1 MRRRSA
7 LLARTARL
15 GLLVGAFALV
25 AASCG
30 GDDDDDSAGSAP
42 SGSTSPPAATSEGST
57 PGTAPATSAAAGS
70 GEPVEIEWWHI
81 QNNDPGL
88 SLWQAVADE
97 YMADHPNVTIDITVY
112 ENEAFKTAIAPRL
125 QAGDPPDLFQSWGG
139 GGLSEQVDAG
149 LVKDISA
156 DVQPWIGDLNEA
168 AVGMYQVDGKQ
179 YGIPFDL
186 GMVGFWYNKALFEQ
200 AGITAPPTTWEE
212 FLEDVQK
219 LKDAG
224 ITPLALGEGDKW
236 PGMFWW
242 AYLALRIGGAEPMQ
256 QAADEGSWDAEPF
269 VKAGTELTRL
279 TDLDPF
285 QKGYLAA
292 VWDGAGGQAAT
303 MATEGAA
310 MMLMGQWAPGTIN
323 ANSPDGNGLGDNLG
337 WFPFPTVEGG
347 AGDPTDAFGGGNGFA
362 VGKDAPPEA
371 VDFLKY
377 ATSLDVANRWGET
390 NSGILPVTLGADASI
405 TDPNLTGVLDAR
417 ADAKFVQLYL
427 DQATT
432 PELGGVINDAVAEL
446 YAGQASPDQVA
457 QTIADAAQT

>member
-7 LLARTARL
+7 LLARTTL
-15 GLLVGAFALV
+15 VVGAFALV

-30 GDDDDDSAGSAP
+30 GDDDDGAAGSAP
-42 SGSTSPPAATSEGST
+42 SGSTSPPASTAAGSA

-81 QNNDPGL
+81 NNNDPGL
-88 SLWQAVADE
+88 SLWQDVADE
-97 YMADHPNVTIDITVY
+97 YMAAHPNVKIDITVY
-112 ENEAFKTAIAPRL
+112 ENEAFKTAVAPRM

-139 GGLSEQVDAG
+139 GGLKEQVDAG
-149 LVKDISA
+149 LVQDIT
-156 DVQPWIGDLNEA
+156 DQVQPWVGDLNPA

-200 AGITAPPTTWEE
+200 AGITAPPATWEE
-212 FLEDVQK
+212 FLEDVQT

-242 AYLALRIGGAEPMQ
+242 AYLALRIGGAEAME
-256 QAADEGSWDAEPF
+256 QAADAGSWDAEPF
-269 VKAGTELTRL
+269 VEAGTQLKRL
-279 TDLDPF
+279 VDMDPF
-285 QKGYLAA
+285 QKGFMAA

-303 MATEGAA
+303 IATEGAA
-310 MMLMGQWAPGTIN
+310 MHLMGQWAPGTQN
-323 ANSPDGNGLGDNLG
+323 ANSPDGEGLGDKLG
-337 WFPFPTVEGG
+337 WFPFPAVEGG
-347 AGDPTDAFGGGNGFA
+347 AGDPTDAFGGGNGIA

-377 ATSLDVANRWGET
+377 ATSLDVAKRWGET
-390 NSGILPVTLGADASI
+390 NSGILPVTIGADSSI
-405 TDPNLTGVLDAR
+405 TDPNLTGVLEAR
-417 ADAKFVQLYL
+417 AKAKFVQLYL

-432 PELGGVINDAVAEL
+432 PELGAEINDAVAEL
-446 YAGQASPDQVA
+446 YAGQASPEQVS

>member
-1 MRRRSA
+1 MRCRSA
-7 LLARTARL
+7 LLARST
-15 GLLVGAFALV
+15 LLVGAFALV

-30 GDDDDDSAGSAP
+30 GDDDDDAAGSAP
-42 SGSTSPPAATSEGST
+42 SGSTSPPASTAAGST
-57 PGTAPATSAAAGS
+57 PGSAPATSAAAGS

-81 QNNDPGL
+81 NNNDPGL
-88 SLWQAVADE
+88 SLWQDVADE
-97 YMADHPNVTIDITVY
+97 YMAAHPNVTIDITVY
-112 ENEAFKTAIAPRL
+112 ENEAFKTAVAPRM

-139 GGLSEQVDAG
+139 GGLKEQVDAG
-149 LVKDISA
+149 LVQDITA

-200 AGITAPPTTWEE
+200 AGITAPPATWEE

-219 LKDAG
+219 LQDAG

-242 AYLALRIGGAEPMQ
+242 AYLALRIGGADAMQ
-256 QAADEGSWDAEPF
+256 QAVDAGSWDAEPF
-269 VKAGTELTRL
+269 VEAGTQLKRL
-279 TDLDPF
+279 VDMDPF
-285 QKGYLAA
+285 QKGFMAA

-303 MATEGAA
+303 IATEGAA
-310 MMLMGQWAPGTIN
+310 MHLMGQWAPGTQD
-323 ANSPDGNGLGDNLG
+323 ANSPDGEGLGDKLG
-337 WFPFPTVEGG
+337 WFPFPAVEGG
-347 AGDPTDAFGGGNGFA
+347 AGDPTDAFGGGNGIA

-377 ATSLDVANRWGET
+377 ATSLDVANRWGAT
-390 NSGILPVTLGADASI
+390 NSGILPVTIGADSSI

-417 ADAKFVQLYL
+417 AKAKFVQLYL

-432 PELGGVINDAVAEL
+432 PELGADINDAVAEL
-446 YAGQASPDQVA
+446 YAGQASPEQVS